1 MLTTGPRVRRLTVA
15 NQWAGQL
22 LLGPAP
28 GLAMYTGPGG
38 HSDRHAHHAVQ
49 LAVAIDEP
57 MQVTIGTKSLTTTA
71 ALIPPDVPHSFVV
84 NGRVTFLW
92 TDPHGPRGRRLQEQA
107 TRYVE
112 NGAATELD
120 GLREVATTAG
130 DSTQLAR
137 RLLEAIGEDTDAVAQ
152 PSRAVTAALHYLETT
167 MPLDGA
173 AAHPPRLDDAA
184 RAAAISPSRLTHVF
198 AEELGIPFRR
208 YVLWVRL
215 LRAVRAIAAGND
227 LTRAASAAGFSD
239 SAHLSRAFRGIFGLP
254 PSTLLAVELISD
266 GW

>member
-1 MLTTGPRVRRLTVA
+1 
-15 NQWAGQL
+15 
-22 LLGPAP
+22 
-28 GLAMYTGPGG
+28 MYTGPGG
-38 HSDRHAHHAVQ
+38 HSDQHAHHAVQ

-57 MQVTIGTKSLTTTA
+57 MQVTIGTMSLTTTA

-92 TDPHGPRGRRLQEQA
+92 TDPHGPRGRRLKEQA
-107 TRYVE
+107 TRYAE
-112 NGAATELD
+112 TGAATDLH
-120 GLREVATTAG
+120 GLHEVSTNTA
-130 DSTQLAR
+130 DPTQLAR
-137 RLLEAIGEDTDAVAQ
+137 RLLEAIGEDADALAQ
-152 PSRAVTAALHYLETT
+152 PSPAVSAALDYLETT
-167 MPLDGA
+167 MSLDGA
-173 AAHPPRLDDAA
+173 AGHPPRLDDAA

-198 AEELGIPFRR
+198 AEEMGIPFRR

-215 LRAVRAIAAGND
+215 LRGVRAIAAGNN

-239 SAHLSRAFRGIFGLP
+239 SAHLSRAFRRIFGLP